1 MLELWH
7 TRRGHSSAFQAR
19 LPYGGPIELFDACF
33 RADSV
38 CKRRGSHQLVGCRV
52 FYVRWPELPDNHRVR
67 KKKRY
72 PNSSIVGSHVYVADR
87 DSRDHIFGI
96 DLPQSDGSC
105 RRMRLFFERRGRTP
119 SYPACDGIAANVTK
133 RYGERTSVQEFTE
146 ERSWNRRLIWKREGE
161 QLELTCFRMGQEP
174 LYAADLAITSCK

>member
-1 MLELWH
+1 MRAFVLTACVSVGAVISLWAAGYF
-7 TRRGHSSAFQAR
+7 TYAG
-19 LPYGGPIELFDACF
+19 LNCLTTIE
-33 RADSV
+33 SV
-38 CKRRGSHQLVGCRV
+38 K
-52 FYVRWPELPDNHRVR
+52 N
-67 KKKRY
+67 RY

-146 ERSWNRRLIWKREGE
+146 ERSWNRRLIWKHEGE

-174 LYAADLAITSCK
+174 LYAGDLAITSCN

>member
-1 MLELWH
+1 M
-7 TRRGHSSAFQAR
+7 
-19 LPYGGPIELFDACF
+19 
-33 RADSV
+33 
-38 CKRRGSHQLVGCRV
+38 
-52 FYVRWPELPDNHRVR
+52 LPDLSPEQAAVFHA
-67 KKKRY
+67 
-72 PNSSIVGSHVYVADR
+72 IE

-174 LYAADLAITSCK
+174 LYAGDLAITSCN